1 MVTQQKSTKSIFQV
15 IFSRNF
21 LTLIISYLF
30 ACLAFSSVGSE
41 FVTYGT
47 DELGLEAVV
56 VGSIAGMVSMIGLV
70 MRPVT
75 AILVDKFNRKKML
88 LVGYAMLTLSSII
101 LIFARSVSGL
111 YAAQIVRGA
120 AWALQNSAGFIMVG
134 EVVDKDDLGMAMS
147 VYSMAQVIASS
158 FSAVL
163 ILAIANSL
171 GFEASFIATSV
182 FTAISLLLIV
192 SLPYKSKIKEGQEK
206 LVDALKGIRLK
217 NLFSVECLPILVISF
232 AFQFVSIMM
241 GASWVVKFAK
251 TELNIMNAGLFAT
264 VANLIM
270 YVTKP
275 YFGRV
280 MDKYGARWCVY
291 ASGAGYAL
299 ACLVMARSTSMTGL
313 IIAAVIYG
321 VLCGGNAMAGRTMA
335 MKRMPVDKQAVAS
348 STVGIG
354 NDIGMTVANI
364 LIPVWAGMF
373 GGYSG
378 VYNIMAAI
386 SAAVIIYSAIYGRI
400 YLKKNPENEMRW

>member
-1 MVTQQKSTKSIFQV
+1 MGTQQKSSKNIVQV
-15 IFSRNF
+15 IFSKNF
-21 LTLIISYLF
+21 LILIVSYLF

-47 DELGLEAVV
+47 DELGMEAVV

-70 MRPVT
+70 MRPIT
-75 AILVDKFNRKKML
+75 AIIVDKFNRKKML
-88 LVGYAMLTLSSII
+88 AVGYGLLTLSSVM
-101 LIFARSVSGL
+101 LIFTRSVGGL

-120 AWALQNSAGFIMVG
+120 AWALQNCAGFIMVG

-163 ILAIANSL
+163 ILGIANSL
-171 GFEASFIATSV
+171 GFSASFVATSI
-182 FTAISLLLIV
+182 FTAISLILTLM
-192 SLPYKSKIKEGQEK
+192 LPYQSKVKEGQAGF
-206 LVDALKGIRLK
+206 LQSLKTIRLG
-217 NLFSVECLPILVISF
+217 NLFSIECLPILVISF

-251 TELNIMNAGLFAT
+251 SELSILNAGLFAT

-291 ASGAGYAL
+291 ASGLGYGA

-313 IIAAVIYG
+313 ILAAVLYG

-373 GGYSG
+373 GGYRG
-378 VYNIMAAI
+378 VYNIMAVI
-386 SAAVIIYSAIYGRI
+386 SVAVIVYGALYGRF
-400 YLKKNPENEMRW
+400 YVKKHPDNEMKW